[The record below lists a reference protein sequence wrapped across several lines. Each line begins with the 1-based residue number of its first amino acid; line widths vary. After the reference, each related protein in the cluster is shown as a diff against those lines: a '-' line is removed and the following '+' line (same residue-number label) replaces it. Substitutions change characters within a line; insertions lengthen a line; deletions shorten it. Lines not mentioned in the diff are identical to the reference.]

1 MGQGVGC
8 SSRLLLNHLTL
19 AQGRH
24 ESNDDDGEKRME
36 IQRLLIANKNDNRI
50 VTSKA
55 MNVSSNSG
63 TKVGLVMLQEE
74 EEAL

>member
-1 MGQGVGC
+1 
-8 SSRLLLNHLTL
+8 
-19 AQGRH
+19 
-24 ESNDDDGEKRME
+24 ME